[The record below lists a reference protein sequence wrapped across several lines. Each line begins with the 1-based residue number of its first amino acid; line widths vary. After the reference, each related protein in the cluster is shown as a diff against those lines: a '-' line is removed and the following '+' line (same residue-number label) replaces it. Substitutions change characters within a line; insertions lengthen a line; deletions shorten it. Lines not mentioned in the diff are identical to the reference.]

1 VVIALSSNPVKALFI
16 SKSRPYS
23 DMGDVLQVARAEASK
38 ILRCDKVKV
47 INILPCND
55 PVGYVAVVQASGGK
69 SEVTG

>member
-1 VVIALSSNPVKALFI
+1 
-16 SKSRPYS
+16 
-23 DMGDVLQVARAEASK
+23 MGDVLQVARAEASK